1 MKNRILLCGL
11 ALFAAQT
18 AHAQPN
24 DEKAFDGFRI
34 GASIGRTGNDIVRP
48 VAGETGKLDLDKKSF
63 DWRGSLGY
71 DVQTGSNI
79 VIGAEIG
86 LGGGGKSFTQ
96 KVGTTSVKVNPGRTI
111 DATGRIGFA
120 AANSVLIFGKAGWAW
135 QQFEISATRAAAGA
149 KPVDT
154 KLKESGFLYGGGV
167 EVALSPSIAIRGE
180 YDRVKF
186 SNELKRDRFLVGGIL
201 RF

>member
-1 MKNRILLCGL
+1 MKSRILLCGL
-11 ALFAAQT
+11 ALFAAQA

-24 DEKAFDGFRI
+24 DEKAFDGPKI
-34 GASIGRTGNDIVRP
+34 GVSLGRTGTDVARP
-48 VAGETGKLDLDKKSF
+48 VAGETAKLDLDKKSF
-63 DWRGSLGY
+63 DWRGYLGY

-79 VIGAEIG
+79 VIGAELG

-96 KVGTTSVKVNPGRTI
+96 KVGTTNVKVNPGRTI
-111 DATGRIGFA
+111 DATSRIGFA

-135 QQFEISATRAAAGA
+135 QQFELSATRAVAGA

-154 KLKESGFLYGGGV
+154 KIKESGFLYGGGV

-186 SNELKRDRFLVGGIL
+186 NDELKRHRFLLGGVV